1 LRPAFPRDEDLDMQ
15 MRDLATPAEV
25 KWQSGSDQRPDS
37 QLFANL
43 HQAVIY
49 VMEQLPA
56 QQRRAA
62 VIDLV
67 GQRTLAFDEI
77 ERIYRDPDFA
87 TASS

>member
-1 LRPAFPRDEDLDMQ
+1 MQ

-25 KWQSGSDQRPDS
+25 KWQSGPDQPPDS

-43 HQAVIY
+43 HQAVVY

-56 QQRRAA
+56 PQRRSA

-77 ERIYRDPDFA
+77 ERIYRDPNFA
-87 TASS
+87 KANS